1 MKQFI
6 ATVRQELLCAKRERL
21 PQVLLAIFLAMV
33 AVSCFIGWATNHT
46 VTNVYNEVVRQG
58 ITTAQNPFTG
68 VSPLFYA
75 RNTIIYIVLI
85 GALLAIVLGVQAA
98 LRDRKAKVDDLLLSR
113 PVSTPVYLGAKLTGL
128 CLWLFGIL
136 VVSALINWL
145 SISVIVS
152 HVLSLQDSVRLIL
165 FYIVAWLFLV
175 PFVTLG
181 LLSGLYARRETS
193 ALLVPIVIWSVLT
206 FVIPQLGTAEHPV
219 SLLNPVP
226 AQIVSHGFFFQVN
239 QSVLGPLSLAE
250 HFKHLSGVILQDS
263 QVRGSSTKS
272 QIVVGSFALVSVATL
287 LSTKRTHLR
296 NELNE

>member
-1 MKQFI
+1 MRQFV
-6 ATVRQELLCAKRERL
+6 ATIKQELLCAKRERL
-21 PQVLLAIFLAMV
+21 PQVLLVIFLAMV

-46 VTNVYNEVVRQG
+46 VTNVYNEAVRQG
-58 ITTAQNPFTG
+58 ITTAPNPFTG

-75 RNTIIYIVLI
+75 RNTVIYIVLI

-98 LRDRKAKVDDLLLSR
+98 LRDRKARVTDLLLSR
-113 PVSTPVYLGAKLTGL
+113 PIHTPVYLGAKLVGL
-128 CLWLFGIL
+128 SVWLLAIL
-136 VVSALINWL
+136 TVSGLINWV
-145 SISVIVS
+145 SINAIIG
-152 HVLSLQDSVRLIL
+152 HLLSLQDSLRLFT
-165 FYIVAWLFLV
+165 FYALSWLFLV
-175 PFVTLG
+175 PFVALG

-239 QSVLGPLSLAE
+239 QTVFGPLSLTE
-250 HFKHLSGVILQDS
+250 HFKYVSGTLLQDS
-263 QVRGSSTKS
+263 QVSGSTTKS
-272 QIVVGSFALVSVATL
+272 QIVVGSFAVVSVVAL
-287 LSTKRTHLR
+287 LGTKRTRLR

>member
-1 MKQFI
+1 MEQFV

-46 VTNVYNEVVRQG
+46 VTNVYNEAVRQG

-68 VSPLFYA
+68 VSRLFYA
-75 RNTIIYIVLI
+75 RNTVIYIVLI

-98 LRDRKAKVDDLLLSR
+98 LRDRKAKVNDLLLSR

-128 CLWLFGIL
+128 CLWLLAIL
-136 VVSALINWL
+136 AVSAFINWL
-145 SISVIVS
+145 SISAIIS
-152 HVLSLQDSVRLIL
+152 HALSLQDSVRLLL
-165 FYIVAWLFLV
+165 FYAVAWLFLV

-193 ALLVPIVIWSVLT
+193 ALLIPIVIWSVLT

-239 QSVLGPLSLAE
+239 QTVFGPLSLTE
-250 HFKHLSGVILQDS
+250 HFKHVSGVILQDS
-263 QVRGSSTKS
+263 QVRGSSLKS
-272 QIVVGSFALVSVATL
+272 QLVVGSFAVVSVAAL
-287 LSTKRTHLR
+287 LGTKRTRLR